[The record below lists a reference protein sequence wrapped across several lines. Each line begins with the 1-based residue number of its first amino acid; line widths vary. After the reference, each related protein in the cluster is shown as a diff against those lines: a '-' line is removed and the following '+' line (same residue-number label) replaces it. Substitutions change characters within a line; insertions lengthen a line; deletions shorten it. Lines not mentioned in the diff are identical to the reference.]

1 MGLYYIHKQKL
12 GGNDL
17 MEKQSLL
24 AYQEYSE
31 ERFTKRVIYKKGE
44 TTAFVLN
51 FLPGQQLPAHKHP
64 GTEVYLFVVTGN
76 GAFTVDGKEIEVS
89 EGDLIHVGGE
99 EEMAFNNNGTEPVSL
114 YVVLSKVP
122 SEKYAQ
128 NI

>member
-1 MGLYYIHKQKL
+1 
-12 GGNDL
+12 

-51 FLPGQQLPAHKHP
+51 FLPGQQLPTHKHP
-64 GTEVYLFVVTGN
+64 GTEVYLFVVTGS
-76 GAFTVDGKEIEVS
+76 GAFTVDGKEIVVS